1 MSVQCL
7 NVAYLGGAVP
17 CCICRFFLDLPVVKY
32 LLMPFLSDLFSLIF
46 TQRMCEFNSLLLA
59 LAVNLLDQQ
68 NIIAVTVHQ

>member
-1 MSVQCL
+1 
-7 NVAYLGGAVP
+7 
-17 CCICRFFLDLPVVKY
+17 
-32 LLMPFLSDLFSLIF
+32 MPFLSDLFSLIF